1 MHDFLQLRMKI
12 EMGTR
17 VVSVS
22 TTEFAL
28 AEKTEE
34 ERMLSS
40 KRRHSQL
47 DVDSDDQDDAGASL
61 AANQTEGD
69 SAPVAKRARPDEGN
83 VSFSFLF
90 DVDRYRYRVFIVYE

>member
-47 DVDSDDQDDAGASL
+47 DVDSDDQDDACLLYTSPSPRDLGQSRMPS
-61 AANQTEGD
+61 
-69 SAPVAKRARPDEGN
+69 SA
-83 VSFSFLF
+83 
-90 DVDRYRYRVFIVYE
+90 